1 MTVPAVT
8 PAPARRPRVVVLVT
22 GTGTGV
28 GKTWWT
34 AATASLLRAGG
45 RRVAARKPVQS
56 FDPDDPAPRDADV
69 LAAATGESP
78 ARVCPPH
85 RSYPLAWAP
94 PMAADEL
101 GRPPIT
107 VNQLVAEITADDPD
121 GLHAGTA
128 EVMFVEG
135 AGGSRSPLAADGD
148 ATTLAGAL
156 RPDLV
161 VVVADAGLG
170 TIHAVRAAV
179 EGLAA
184 HPVVVALNRYD
195 PGVALHARN
204 REWLETRFGLAVVT
218 TPAELAASLRP

>member
-1 MTVPAVT
+1 VSGPG
-8 PAPARRPRVVVLVT
+8 APRRPRVVVVLT

-34 AATASLLRAGG
+34 AATASLLRTEGL
-45 RRVAARKPVQS
+45 RVAARKPVQS
-56 FDPDDPAPRDADV
+56 FDPGDPAARDADV
-69 LAAATGESP
+69 LAAATGERP
-78 ARVCPPH
+78 ERVCPAH

-101 GRPPIT
+101 GEPTIT
-107 VNQLVAEITADDPD
+107 INQLVTEVSAADPGDAD
-121 GLHAGTA
+121 VADVA
-128 EVMFVEG
+128 DVMLVEG

-148 ATTLAGAL
+148 TTTLIGAL

-170 TIHAVRAAV
+170 TIHAVRSTV
-179 EGLAA
+179 DGIVG

-195 PGVALHARN
+195 PASALHTRN
-204 REWLETRFGLAVVT
+204 REWLETRAGLAIVT
-218 TPAELAASLRP
+218 APAELAAALRP